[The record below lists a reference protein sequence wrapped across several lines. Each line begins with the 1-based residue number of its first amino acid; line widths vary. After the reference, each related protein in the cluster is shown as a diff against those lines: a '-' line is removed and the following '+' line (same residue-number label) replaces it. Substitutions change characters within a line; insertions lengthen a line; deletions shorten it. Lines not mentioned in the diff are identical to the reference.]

1 MLQTNINRS
10 GNCLVKIFV
19 RPFNSHSP
27 KFIFPN
33 TKNSTQRIKSSLK
46 AGDYILTVNAT
57 DDDEGMN
64 GKISYQIDE
73 NRIKND
79 DWKCF
84 KLDPKTGILTLNKN
98 LNINRQS
105 LYSIDIIASDQGKPV
120 TLNSRITLTLIVVDD
135 TNNAAQFDRM
145 QICLSSGYA
154 CEKDFETVIVRL
166 KEENISE
173 VNIVPLNLAKMN
185 DLTKNDED
193 ICYYLSGKDKYL
205 FKLNQT
211 SGVLSPKEKLD
222 REKRE
227 KYELIIKSSEY
238 CSCLNVNSNKKIE
251 PQCRLSNIFNDTYDP
266 NDISQLKVNV
276 YLEDI
281 NDNTPKFLKEFYQIG
296 ITSDIDFG
304 ETILE
309 SYALDPDSNSTLS
322 FSIDKSTYT
331 IIDSKTQRGNSNLF
345 PFKLE
350 YTPSQLVQN
359 GTKIFR
365 KAKFQIKTQ
374 KYFKNDQYISN
385 NMNSHNTIIQFLINV
400 FDQNSQK
407 NQSSLVQIILIK
419 KLQRVKL
426 VLSQPLDKVLEFQE
440 DFQNYLTNL
449 TGYNA
454 HIDKISAHRT
464 DEKNNNDDDPVVNSK
479 ALTDMHLHFIQNGSR
494 YIDFDLI
501 ERKMIKP
508 INNTLEFDENPLLIE
523 SSNKNIVVDAEKII
537 NLLDKSKDVNLLKK
551 YKLSL
556 AEKFN
561 VNGGS
566 TYYKYGSSF
575 DDDYGNFFLWTPSSK
590 GYSSFTSRMI
600 LIILSAILLF
610 FSLLILIVCYF
621 MRKKYLR
628 KLKAERAMTK
638 AFGFEQR
645 SLTFNDAMAGYI
657 NSAFDSNSL
666 LPIPGTNLYA
676 YEGSNPIWLKKY
688 DKIETK
694 TDSSSASS
702 TSSKS
707 KSSHHDMTACLTS
720 NIDDK
725 SKPRKSQNDDI
736 SSFYLKQVENTPVL
750 SRSSPLSGSNHT
762 DRNNVSKTENVTL
775 TSDILSIQDVSPPHF
790 DSNNDST
797 NSNNNVQELNIQS
810 TFKTDTLLTFAAN
823 NNSQINKQLNMN
835 NNTSN
840 GNNSVIGSISKNV
853 QLNESLT
860 LRAQFKNSLDQTNKQ
875 QLNTFQSNS
884 KINNN
889 NSNNRNNIGNN
900 NYTKIF
906 DNSFQSKESYMI
918 LNQHTNK
925 DQITNQLFAVES
937 TII

>member
-10 GNCLVKIFV
+10 GSCLVKIFV
-19 RPFNSHSP
+19 RPFNSHAP
-27 KFIFPN
+27 KLIFPN
-33 TKNSTQRIKSSLK
+33 TNNSTQRIKSSLK
-46 AGDYILTVNAT
+46 IGDYILTVNAT

-64 GKISYQIDE
+64 GKISYKLDE

-79 DWKCF
+79 DWKSF
-84 KLDPKTGILTLNKN
+84 MLDSMTGVLTLNKN

-105 LYSIDIIASDQGKPV
+105 LYSIDIIVSDHGKPSA
-120 TLNSRITLTLIVVDD
+120 LQSRITLTLIVVDD
-135 TNNAAQFDRM
+135 SNNAAQFDRM
-145 QICLSSGYA
+145 KICLSSSYT
-154 CEKDFETVIVRL
+154 CEKDFETVIVKL
-166 KEENISE
+166 KEENISDA
-173 VNIVPLNLAKMN
+173 NSISLNLARMN

-193 ICYYLSGKDKYL
+193 ICYYLSGKDKNL

-211 SGVLSPKEKLD
+211 SGILTPKVKLD

-238 CSCLNVNSNKKIE
+238 CYCLNSNGNKKIE
-251 PQCRLSNIFNDTYDP
+251 PQCKQSNIFNDTYDS

-281 NDNTPKFLKEFYQIG
+281 NDNKPKFSKEIYQIG
-296 ITSDIDFG
+296 ITTDIDYG

-309 SYALDPDSNSTLS
+309 SYALDLDSNSTLN
-322 FSIDKSTYT
+322 FSIDKSTFT
-331 IIDSKTQRGNSNLF
+331 IIDSKKNIGNVNFL
-345 PFKLE
+345 PFKIE
-350 YTPSQLVQN
+350 YSPSQLVHDE
-359 GTKIFR
+359 GKIFK
-365 KAKFQIKTQ
+365 KAKFQIKSQ
-374 KYFKNDQYISN
+374 KYFKEDQYFSN
-385 NMNSHNTIIQFLINV
+385 NRNTPNTIFQFSINV
-400 FDQNSQK
+400 FDENIRK
-407 NQSSLVQIILIK
+407 NQSALVQVILIK

-426 VLSQPLDKVLEFQE
+426 VLSQPLDKVLELQE
-440 DFQNYLTNL
+440 DFENYLTNL

-454 HIDKISAHRT
+454 YIDKISAHRT

-479 ALTDMHLHFIQNGSR
+479 TLTDMHLHFIQNSSR
-494 YIDFDLI
+494 LIDFDLI
-501 ERKMIKP
+501 ERNMIKP
-508 INNTLEFDENPLLIE
+508 KNNSLEFDENSLLID
-523 SSNKNIVVDAEKII
+523 NPNRNFVVDAEKII
-537 NLLDKSKDVNLLKK
+537 NLLDKSKDVGLLKK

-556 AEKFN
+556 AEKYDD
-561 VNGGS
+561 NGGS
-566 TYYKYGSSF
+566 TFYKYGSSI

-590 GYSSFTSRMI
+590 GYNSFTSRMI
-600 LIILSAILLF
+600 LIIFSAVLLF
-610 FSLLILIVCYF
+610 FSFLILIVCYF

-657 NSAFDSNSL
+657 NSAFDSNNL

-707 KSSHHDMTACLTS
+707 KSSHHDMTACLT
-720 NIDDK
+720 NHIDDK
-725 SKPRKSQNDDI
+725 SKQRKSNNDDI

-762 DRNNVSKTENVTL
+762 DKNNISKTENVTL
-775 TSDILSIQDVSPPHF
+775 TSDILSIQDVSPPI
-790 DSNNDST
+790 NDST
-797 NSNNNVQELNIQS
+797 NSSNNLQELNIKS
-810 TFKTDTLLTFAAN
+810 TFKTDTLLTFATS
-823 NNSQINKQLNMN
+823 NSINDNPQSNKQLNKTAN
-835 NNTSN
+835 NNN
-840 GNNSVIGSISKNV
+840 LIGSASTNI

-860 LRAQFKNSLDQTNKQ
+860 LRAQFKSDHYNAK
-875 QLNTFQSNS
+875 QLNTFQANS
-884 KINNN
+884 N
-889 NSNNRNNIGNN
+889 NSNSIGNN

-906 DNSFQSKESYMI
+906 DNSFQSQDSFMI
-918 LNQHTNK
+918 VNQQANK